1 MDERVQFVA
10 SWRAECGTLQR
21 VGVRR
26 SNDSSCGRGEATEC
40 GLLEGKTSKQFDLR
54 RRAAHQDRKITG
66 FGSPGARADVIIGK
80 CTLIQA
86 DGYAFCFA
94 GFQ

>member
-1 MDERVQFVA
+1 MPWEECSVMDERLQLVA
-10 SWRAECGTLQR
+10 SRLAELCTGWRASFKR
-21 VGVRR
+21 FFF
-26 SNDSSCGRGEATEC
+26 
-40 GLLEGKTSKQFDLR
+40 KQFDLR

-66 FGSPGARADVIIGK
+66 FGSPGARADVIIRK